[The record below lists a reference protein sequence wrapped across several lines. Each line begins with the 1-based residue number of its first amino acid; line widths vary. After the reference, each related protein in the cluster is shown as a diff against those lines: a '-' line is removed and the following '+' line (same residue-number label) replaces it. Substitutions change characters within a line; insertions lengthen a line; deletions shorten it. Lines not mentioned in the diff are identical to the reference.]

1 MVMQV
6 HQIFHLYVQVSGAY
20 TVNLKLDLIDHE
32 MKRSIEVLQG
42 GWNPPPGQGLQRH
55 ESRRYAAVLV
65 LREIAFSMP
74 TFFFQ
79 VTCKICQIGCVN
91 AWWRHDERSMQL
103 ETILSGNLARR
114 PIWLITSFY

>member
-1 MVMQV
+1 MM
-6 HQIFHLYVQVSGAY
+6 QVSGAY

-42 GWNPPPGQGLQRH
+42 GYEVVPLQQRH
-55 ESRRYAAVLV
+55 EGRRYAAVLV

-79 VTCKICQIGCVN
+79 VIYT
-91 AWWRHDERSMQL
+91 
-103 ETILSGNLARR
+103 
-114 PIWLITSFY
+114 Y